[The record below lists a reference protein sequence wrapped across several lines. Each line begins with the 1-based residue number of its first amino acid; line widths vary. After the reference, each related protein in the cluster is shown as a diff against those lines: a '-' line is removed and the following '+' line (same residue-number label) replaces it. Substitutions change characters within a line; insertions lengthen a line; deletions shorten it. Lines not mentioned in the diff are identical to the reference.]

1 MTIPN
6 VELYSDW
13 WANPNPGP
21 GWYGIILSCG
31 WVKKEF
37 LQGFTCTTNNR
48 MELLW
53 VITWLS
59 KLTKKAKVQVF
70 TDSQYTINGIQK
82 WWAKKWK
89 ANNWM
94 RTKSD
99 KAVNYDLWEKLLVEV
114 EKHDVWFTWVKWHN
128 GHIENERCD
137 ELATQAMKM
146 DDLLVDEFYM
156 DNYYSKQE
164 SLLDSNLTPSPS
176 PSQERGIDPKI
187 MKVIWKWDPS
197 LKVEK
202 DWDPCKKCLTPVVK
216 KIPKHT
222 KKTLLKKFYYKYYF
236 NCPNC
241 KTNYMTNDAKDDVKN
256 LKL

>member
-1 MTIPN
+1 
-6 VELYSDW
+6 
-13 WANPNPGP
+13 
-21 GWYGIILSCG
+21 
-31 WVKKEF
+31 
-37 LQGFTCTTNNR
+37 
-48 MELLW
+48 
-53 VITWLS
+53 
-59 KLTKKAKVQVF
+59 
-70 TDSQYTINGIQK
+70 
-82 WWAKKWK
+82 
-89 ANNWM
+89 M

-99 KAVNYDLWEKLLVEV
+99 KAVNYDLWEKLLLEV
-114 EKHDVWFTWVKWHN
+114 EKHEVGFTWVKWHN

-156 DNYYSKQE
+156 NNYYSKTPPSIPLSGEEQNKTQE
-164 SLLDSNLTPSPS
+164 
-176 PSQERGIDPKI
+176 I

-202 DWDPCKKCLTPVVK
+202 DGDPCKKCLTPVVK